1 MIVPFCPESL
11 SVNVEFPVWFSA
23 FFTEP
28 FEYTFPYLSMLI
40 FEADALFVEL
50 VAVAL
55 LVLFPPLV
63 AFVVELLLI
72 VVWFAKV
79 VVLLASMRV

>member
-1 MIVPFCPESL
+1 
-11 SVNVEFPVWFSA
+11 
-23 FFTEP
+23 
-28 FEYTFPYLSMLI
+28 MLI